1 MLRLILRGLG
11 ARRLRSALTALSIL
25 IGVAMVSGTFV
36 LTDQI
41 RHAFDDIFVEANE
54 GIDVIVSTKPAFESQ
69 QSPDAGPLPESLVAR
84 VGAVDGVARVEG
96 QVLATGA
103 LVVDG
108 KYLGS
113 KGGAPSLV
121 VSSSPDPVGT
131 TKVVDGSIPD
141 APGEIA
147 VDDDMA
153 DSKDLSVGQKAQL
166 ATKVGLRPVT
176 ISGIFHIDAAIGGA
190 TIVVTTLEDAQRWYD
205 REGEVSVINA
215 AAADG
220 TSPATLARRVQAVV
234 PDGVRVQTGLENAQE
249 QSDQVGDAIGT
260 FITPVL
266 LGLAAV
272 AVLVGA
278 FIIFNVFS
286 ITVAQRTRELAMLR
300 TIGAS
305 RRQLLQGVLGEAL
318 VIAIVASILGLLG
331 GFLFAALVVG
341 LFDAFGFGLPTAGA
355 ELQGRTIATA
365 LIVGITVPL
374 IAALIPALRATR
386 IAPVAALREGA
397 VLPRGRLS
405 RLSPVIAAIL
415 GVLGVL
421 ILVAGLASDSGVGQ
435 RLLTLMAGAVLL
447 LAAAAMV
454 LRYAVR
460 PIVRVVAKPLQA
472 LYGGTATLA
481 RDNTARNPARTASTA
496 SALTIGVALVV
507 LVTVL
512 AQGFKESFTGA
523 LDKLVQADLIVT
535 SRDFSF
541 IPRAAVDAMR
551 AVPGMGG
558 VAPVAFA
565 EVRVDGASDA
575 LNGIDPRSGAELF
588 EFDWKDGGSDALF
601 GRLGRDDAVIE
612 DGFAT
617 EHHLEVGDGFTAIA
631 VGGERATL
639 RVIGI
644 YKDPQLFTGATVAN
658 LAFDPLVP
666 DDDPFVIVARY
677 APGADRDTVRAGVE
691 KALEQFPAAE
701 VRSKSEYTDSVEGQV
716 NQLLTFLY
724 VLLAFSVLISLVG
737 IVVTLVLTIY
747 ERTRE
752 IGMLRAIGTTRP
764 QLRRIV
770 RLESAITATIG
781 SLLGMVVGLVLGW
794 LMIEGL
800 GSEGIVFV
808 VPWVQLVVILLAAFG
823 LGVLA
828 GVFPARRAA
837 KLDVLRALS
846 YE

>member
-1 MLRLILRGLG
+1 VLRLILRGLG

-41 RHAFDDIFVEANE
+41 RTAFDDIFVEANE
-54 GIDVIVSTKPAFESQ
+54 GIDVIVSTRPAFDSQ
-69 QSPDAGPLPESLVAR
+69 QAPDAGPLSDSLVAR
-84 VGAVDGVARVEG
+84 VAAVDGVARAEG
-96 QVLATGA
+96 QVVSTGA

-108 KYLGS
+108 DYLGS
-113 KGGAPSLV
+113 QGGAPSLV
-121 VSSSPDPVGT
+121 VSSSPDPVGV

-141 APGEIA
+141 APGEVA
-147 VDDDMA
+147 VDEDMA
-153 DSKDLSVGQKAQL
+153 DREDLTVGQKVQL

-176 ISGIFHIDAAIGGA
+176 ISGVFHIEAAIGGA
-190 TIVVTTLEDAQRWYD
+190 TIVVVTLADAQRWFD

-215 AAADG
+215 AAYEGISA
-220 TSPATLARRVQAVV
+220 ATLARRVQAVV
-234 PDGVRVQTGLENAQE
+234 PDGVRVQTGLENARE

-260 FITPVL
+260 FLTPLL

-318 VIAIVASILGLLG
+318 VIAIVAALLGLFC

-341 LFDAFGFGLPTAGA
+341 LFDAFGFGLPTAAA
-355 ELQGRTIATA
+355 ELQGRTIVTA
-365 LIVGITVPL
+365 MLVGIIVPL
-374 IAALIPALRATR
+374 FAALIPALRATR
-386 IAPVAALREGA
+386 VAPVAALREGA

-405 RLSPVIAAIL
+405 RFAPLFAAIL
-415 GVLGVL
+415 GVVGAL
-421 ILVAGLASDSGVGQ
+421 ILAAGLASDAGVGQ
-435 RLLTLMAGAVLL
+435 RLLTLMSGAVLL

-454 LRYAVR
+454 LRYLIR
-460 PIVRVVAKPLQA
+460 PIVRVVAKPLEA
-472 LYGGTATLA
+472 IYGGTATLA
-481 RDNTARNPARTASTA
+481 RENTARNPARTASTA

-507 LVTVL
+507 LVSVL

-535 SRDFSF
+535 SRDFSY
-541 IPRAAVDAMR
+541 IPGAAVDAMR
-551 AVPGMGG
+551 AVPGIGG
-558 VAPVAFA
+558 VAPVASA
-565 EVRVDGASDA
+565 EVRVDGDASSVS
-575 LNGIDPRSGAELF
+575 GIDPRSGAELF

-601 GRLGRDDAVIE
+601 GQLGRDDAVIE
-612 DGFAT
+612 EGFAT
-617 EHHLEVGDGFTAIA
+617 AHDLGVGDRFTATA
-631 VGGERATL
+631 VGGASATL
-639 RVIGI
+639 TVIGI
-644 YKDPQLFTGATVAN
+644 YKDPNLFTGATVAN

-677 APGADRDTVRAGVE
+677 ASGADRDAVRTGVE
-691 KALEQFPAAE
+691 TALKQFPAAE
-701 VRSKSEYTDSVEGQV
+701 VRSKSQYTDLVEGQV
-716 NQLLTFLY
+716 NNLLTFLY

-781 SLLGMVVGLVLGW
+781 TLLGMIVGLVLGW

-800 GSEGIVFV
+800 GSEGIAFAI
-808 VPWVQLVVILLAAFG
+808 PWVQLLVILVVAFL

-837 KLDVLRALS
+837 KLDVLQALS

>member
-1 MLRLILRGLG
+1 VLRLIIRGLG

-54 GIDVIVSTKPAFESQ
+54 GIDVIVSTRPAFESQ
-69 QSPDAGPLPESLVAR
+69 QAPDAGPLPESLVAR
-84 VGAVDGVARVEG
+84 VAAVDGVAKVEG

-108 KYLGS
+108 DYLGAR
-113 KGGAPSLV
+113 GGAPSLV

-131 TKVVDGSIPD
+131 TKVVEGSIPD
-141 APGEIA
+141 APGEVA

-153 DSKDLSVGQKAQL
+153 DKEDLSVGQAAQL

-190 TIVVTTLEDAQRWYD
+190 TIVVTTLEDAQRWFD

-215 AAADG
+215 AADDG
-220 TSPATLARRVQAVV
+220 VSAAALARRVQAVV
-234 PDGVRVQTGLENAQE
+234 PDGVRVQTGLENAEE

-260 FITPVL
+260 FLTPLL

-300 TIGAS
+300 TIGAG

-318 VIAIVASILGLLG
+318 VIAVVASVLGLFG

-355 ELQGRTIATA
+355 ELQGRTIVTA
-365 LIVGITVPL
+365 MLVGIIVPL

-386 IAPVAALREGA
+386 VAPVAALREGA

-405 RLSPVIAAIL
+405 RLAPVIAALL
-415 GVLGVL
+415 GVLGAL
-421 ILVAGLASDSGVGQ
+421 ILAAGLASDAGVGQ
-435 RLLTLMAGAVLL
+435 RLLTLMVGAVLL

-454 LRYAVR
+454 LRYLIRPMVR
-460 PIVRVVAKPLQA
+460 IVARPLEA
-472 LYGGTATLA
+472 IWGGTARLA
-481 RDNTARNPARTASTA
+481 RENTARNPARTASTA

-507 LVTVL
+507 LVSVL

-535 SRDFSF
+535 SRDFSY
-541 IPRAAVDAMR
+541 IPRAAVEAMR
-551 AVPGMGG
+551 AVPGIGG
-558 VAPVAFA
+558 VAPVASA
-565 EVRVDGASDA
+565 EVRVDGDASSVS
-575 LNGIDPRSGAELF
+575 GIDPRSGAELF
-588 EFDWKDGGSDALF
+588 EFDWKEGGSDALF
-601 GRLGRDDAVIE
+601 ARLGRDEAVVE
-612 DGFAT
+612 EGFAT
-617 EHHLEVGDGFTAIA
+617 AHDLEVGDSFTATA
-631 VGGERATL
+631 VGGESATL

-644 YKDPQLFTGATVAN
+644 YKDPNLFTGATVAN
-658 LAFDPLVP
+658 LAFEPLVP
-666 DDDPFVIVARY
+666 DDDPFVIAARY
-677 APGADRDTVRAGVE
+677 APGADRDRVRAGVE
-691 KALEQFPAAE
+691 AALKQFPAAE
-701 VRSKSEYTDSVEGQV
+701 VRSKSEYTDLVEGQV
-716 NQLLTFLY
+716 DNLLTFLY
-724 VLLAFSVLISLVG
+724 VLLAFSVLISLIG
-737 IVVTLVLTIY
+737 IVVTLVLTVY

-770 RLESAITATIG
+770 RLESAITAIIG
-781 SLLGMVVGLVLGW
+781 TLLGMVVGLVLGW

-800 GSEGIVFV
+800 GSEGIAFAI
-808 VPWVQLVVILLAAFG
+808 PWVQLVVILVVAFV

-837 KLDVLRALS
+837 RLDVLRALS